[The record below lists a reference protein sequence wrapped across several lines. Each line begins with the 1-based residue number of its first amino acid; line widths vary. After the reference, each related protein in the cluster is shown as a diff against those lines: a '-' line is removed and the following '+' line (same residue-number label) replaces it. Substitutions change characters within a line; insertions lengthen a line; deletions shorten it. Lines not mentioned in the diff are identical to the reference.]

1 MHIYPLNNLARPSSS
16 SKDLLTCLYDLSPL
30 DMHLLVILLQARKQL
45 TLEEL
50 TEKIDRDKST
60 VFRSVQK
67 MVTLGLC
74 LKEARSLK
82 EGGYYHIYSAS
93 DAGTIKKN
101 AKQKVEEIHSSLD
114 RIMQNFEGELNEM
127 ATLDPGRLRLAVEKS
142 LATLGGATKKA
153 LMRDLKN
160 NGISFDYPCSS
171 VKEVED
177 VLNRLVG
184 EGVASVVMENVRT
197 ALVLDRHQY

>member
-1 MHIYPLNNLARPSSS
+1 MPTYPFNHLARPGSG

-30 DMHLLVILLQARKQL
+30 DMHLLLILLQAKKPMA
-45 TLEEL
+45 LEDL

-74 LKEARSLK
+74 VKDARNLK
-82 EGGYYHIYSAS
+82 EGGYYHVYSAS

-101 AKQKVEEIHSSLD
+101 AKQKVEEIRSSLD
-114 RIMQNFEGELNEM
+114 RIMQNFEGELNEI
-127 ATLDPGRLRLAVEKS
+127 ATLDPGRLRMAVEKS
-142 LATLGGATKKA
+142 LATLGGATKRA

-177 VLNRLVG
+177 ALKRLVG
-184 EGVASVVMENVRT
+184 EGVSSVVMENVRT
-197 ALVLDRHQY
+197 ALMLDRQQ